1 MIRIIAIEREF
12 GCGGSAL
19 AETLAAR
26 LGWKLLDQTLT
37 EEVARIAQVA
47 HTVVEQ
53 REGRLDP
60 LFYRLAKVF
69 WHGCYEKGIPI
80 RGQETFD
87 ADRALTLVQQV
98 VEQAANT
105 GNCVIV
111 GRGSAFF
118 LRQRTD
124 TLRVFLFA
132 PRPFKFR
139 FLLNHTHD
147 EAKANELL
155 DTVDHNRRMF
165 VKHYFG
171 VQWPHRPAYHAM
183 LNAALG
189 DDLVLTTILDL
200 MDALNKKETTP

>member
-12 GCGGSAL
+12 GCGGSVL

-26 LGWKLLDQTLT
+26 LGWKLLDQSLT
-37 EEVARIAQVA
+37 EEVARIARVA
-47 HTVVEQ
+47 RAAVEQ

-60 LFYRLAKVF
+60 WLYRLAKVF
-69 WHGCYEKGIPI
+69 WHGSYERGVPVS
-80 RGQETFD
+80 GQETFD
-87 ADRALTLVQQV
+87 ADRALALVQQV
-98 VEQAANT
+98 VEQAAAT

-118 LRQRTD
+118 LRQRAD

-132 PRPFKFR
+132 SREFKFR
-139 FLLNHTHD
+139 FLLSHTQD

-155 DTVDHNRRMF
+155 DTVDRDRKMF

-171 VQWPHRPAYHAM
+171 VEWPLRSAYHVI

-189 DDLVLTTILDL
+189 DDLVLATILHL
-200 MDALNKKETTP
+200 MDALNKKETSL

>member
-12 GCGGSAL
+12 GCGGSEL

-26 LGWKLLDQTLT
+26 LGWKVLDQSLT

-47 HTVVEQ
+47 RAVVEQ

-60 LFYRLAKVF
+60 LVYRLAKVF
-69 WHGCYEKGIPI
+69 RHGGCERAIPVS
-80 RGQETFD
+80 GQEAFD
-87 ADRALTLVQQV
+87 ADRALALVQQV
-98 VEQAANT
+98 VEQAAAT

-132 PRPFKFR
+132 PREFKFR
-139 FLLNHTHD
+139 SLLSHTQN
-147 EAKANELL
+147 ETKANELL
-155 DTVDHNRRMF
+155 DTVDRDRKMF
-165 VKHYFG
+165 VKHYFR
-171 VQWPHRPAYHAM
+171 VEWPLRSAYHAM

-189 DDLVLTTILDL
+189 DDLILATILDL
-200 MDALNKKETTP
+200 MNALNKKDTSS

>member
-26 LGWKLLDQTLT
+26 LGWKLLDQSLT

-47 HTVVEQ
+47 RAVVEQ

-60 LFYRLAKVF
+60 LLYRLAKVF
-69 WHGCYEKGIPI
+69 WHGSYERGIPI
-80 RGQETFD
+80 SGQETFD
-87 ADRALTLVQQV
+87 ADRALALVQQV
-98 VEQAANT
+98 VEQAAAT

-132 PRPFKFR
+132 PREFKFR
-139 FLLNHTHD
+139 SLLRHTQN
-147 EAKANELL
+147 EAKTNELL
-155 DTVDHNRRMF
+155 DTVDRDRKMF
-165 VKHYFG
+165 VKHYFR
-171 VQWPHRPAYHAM
+171 VEWPLRSAYHAM

-189 DDLVLTTILDL
+189 DDLILATILDL
-200 MDALNKKETTP
+200 MEALNQKETSS

>member
-26 LGWKLLDQTLT
+26 LGWKLLDQSLT

-47 HTVVEQ
+47 RAVVEQ

-60 LFYRLAKVF
+60 LLYRLAKVF
-69 WHGCYEKGIPI
+69 WHGSCERGIPVA
-80 RGQETFD
+80 GQETFD
-87 ADRALTLVQQV
+87 ADRVLVLVQQV
-98 VEQAANT
+98 VEQAAAT

-111 GRGSAFF
+111 GRGSAYF
-118 LRQRTD
+118 LRQRPD
-124 TLRVFLFA
+124 VLRVFLFA
-132 PRPFKFR
+132 TREFKLR
-139 FLLNHTHD
+139 FLLSQAQN
-147 EAKANELL
+147 EAGANELL
-155 DTVDHNRRMF
+155 DTVDRDRKMF

-171 VQWPHRPAYHAM
+171 AEWPHRSSYHAM

-189 DDLVLTTILDL
+189 DDLVLATILNL
-200 MDALNKKETTP
+200 MDALNKKETSL

>member
-12 GCGGSAL
+12 GCGASVL
-19 AETLAAR
+19 AETLATR
-26 LGWKLLDQTLT
+26 LGWKVLDQSLT

-80 RGQETFD
+80 SGQEAFD
-87 ADRALTLVQQV
+87 ADRALALVRQV
-98 VEQAANT
+98 VNQAAT
-105 GNCVIV
+105 EGNCVIV

-118 LRQRTD
+118 LRERTD

-132 PRPFKFR
+132 PREFKFR
-139 FLLNHTHD
+139 FLLNHTQN

-165 VKHYFG
+165 VKHYFN
-171 VQWPHRPAYHAM
+171 VEWPYRPAYHAM

-189 DDLVLTTILDL
+189 DELVLATIFDL
-200 MDALNKKETTP
+200 LAALNKKETPS

>member
-12 GCGGSAL
+12 GCGGSEL

-26 LGWKLLDQTLT
+26 LGWKVLDQSLT

-47 HTVVEQ
+47 RAVVEQ
-53 REGRLDP
+53 REGHLDP
-60 LFYRLAKVF
+60 LIYRLAKVF
-69 WHGCYEKGIPI
+69 RHGCYEKAIPVSA
-80 RGQETFD
+80 QEAFD
-87 ADRALTLVQQV
+87 ADRALALVQQV
-98 VEQAANT
+98 VEQAAAT

-132 PRPFKFR
+132 PREFKFR
-139 FLLNHTHD
+139 SLLRHTQN

-155 DTVDHNRRMF
+155 DTVDRDRKMF
-165 VKHYFG
+165 VKHYFR
-171 VQWPHRPAYHAM
+171 VEWPLRSAYHAM

-189 DDLVLTTILDL
+189 DDLILATILDL
-200 MDALNKKETTP
+200 MEALNQKETSS

>member
-12 GCGGSAL
+12 GCGGSEL

-26 LGWKLLDQTLT
+26 LGWKVLDQSLT

-47 HTVVEQ
+47 RAVVEQ

-60 LFYRLAKVF
+60 LVYRLAKVF
-69 WHGCYEKGIPI
+69 WHGCYEKGIPVS
-80 RGQETFD
+80 GQETFD
-87 ADRALTLVQQV
+87 ADRALALVQQV
-98 VEQAANT
+98 VEQAAAT

-118 LRQRTD
+118 LRPRTD

-132 PRPFKFR
+132 SREFKFR
-139 FLLNHTHD
+139 SLLSHLQN

-155 DTVDHNRRMF
+155 DTVDRDRKMF
-165 VKHYFG
+165 VKHYFRME
-171 VQWPHRPAYHAM
+171 WPLRSAYHAM

-189 DDLVLTTILDL
+189 DDLILHTILDL
-200 MDALNKKETTP
+200 MDALNKKETPS

>member
-12 GCGGSAL
+12 GCGGSTL
-19 AETLAAR
+19 AETLATR
-26 LGWKLLDQTLT
+26 LGWKLVDQSLT

-47 HTVVEQ
+47 HAVVEQ

-60 LFYRLAKVF
+60 LVYRLAKVF
-69 WHGCYEKGIPI
+69 WHGCCERSIPVS
-80 RGQETFD
+80 GQEAFD
-87 ADRALTLVQQV
+87 ADRALALVQQV
-98 VEQAANT
+98 VEQAATT
-105 GNCVIV
+105 GKCVIV

-132 PRPFKFR
+132 PREFKFR
-139 FLLNHTHD
+139 FLLGHTQN
-147 EAKANELL
+147 EARANELL
-155 DTVDHNRRMF
+155 DTVDRNRKMF

-171 VQWPHRPAYHAM
+171 VEWPHRSVYHAM

-189 DDLVLTTILDL
+189 DELVLATILDL
-200 MDALNKKETTP
+200 MDALNQKETSS